1 MCVHVCAYVCIHVC
15 VSFVCD
21 ISYVLYKLCHEY
33 TFLTVCYTAGF
44 SRQQLV
50 WELQCWMQ
58 YLGTSTSAESKES
71 AV

>member
-1 MCVHVCAYVCIHVC
+1 MCVHVCAYMYVCLLC
-15 VSFVCD
+15 VIYHMSF
-21 ISYVLYKLCHEY
+21 IICHEY